1 MITAEDISVRF
12 GGLRALEGISVQ
24 VQPGKVE
31 ALIGP
36 NGAGKSTL
44 LNVLSGFVRPTT
56 GTIQVDGTDVT
67 RTAAHRRARSGI
79 GRSFQTPRFVP
90 HMTVAENVL
99 VGFFPR
105 VKGGLVRTMLGTLG
119 QIQQERQIREQM
131 RSLLDEFE
139 LSAVADE
146 PAGNVPLWQL
156 RIMEIARCM
165 AAQPQY
171 VFLDEPAAG
180 FDDKERALL
189 ATQVRKLTESGV
201 GVLLVEHNFGFI
213 KSVSSHVTVLAQ
225 GKHLAS
231 GEPDTVDSDPRVVE
245 VYLGKEEH

>member
-1 MITAEDISVRF
+1 MITATDISVRF
-12 GGLRALEGISVQ
+12 GGLRALEDVSVQ
-24 VQPGKVE
+24 VEPGRVE

-44 LNVLSGFVRPTT
+44 LNVLSGFVRPTS
-56 GTIQVDGTDVT
+56 GSIQVDGTDVT
-67 RTAAHRRARSGI
+67 RAAAHRRARSGI
-79 GRSFQTPRFVP
+79 ARSFQTPRYVP
-90 HMTVAENVL
+90 HLSVADNVL
-99 VGFFPR
+99 LGFFPR
-105 VKGGLVRTMLGTLG
+105 VKGGLVHTLLGTLG
-119 QIQQERQIREQM
+119 QMRQERQIREQLDT
-131 RSLLDEFE
+131 LLEEFE
-139 LSAVADE
+139 LHEVASE
-146 PAGNVPLWQL
+146 EAGNVPLWQL

-165 AAQPQY
+165 AARPQY

-189 ATQVRKLTESGV
+189 AGQVSKLTQAGV

-213 KSVSSHVTVLAQ
+213 KTVSSHVTVLAQ

-231 GEPDTVDSDPRVVE
+231 GEPSQIDSDPRVVE